1 MYDIIVLGGGP
12 GGYVAAIRGAQL
24 GAKVALIEAGELGGT
39 CLNKGCIPTKA
50 MIASIDKLEAVKNAG
65 EYGIEVE
72 GYKIN
77 FHKLQER
84 KNQVVAQLVKGIHFL
99 VKKNKI
105 DFFKGYGY
113 FLNKNEIQVRSEKG
127 EQTIAGKNF
136 IIATGSEPLLFDT
149 FNYDG
154 INIITSDEA
163 LELKEIP
170 ESLLIVGGGV
180 IGCEFATIYAALGTK
195 VTIVEAL
202 PHILPMVDKDIAMRL
217 QSILKKKGITI
228 KTKTMIKELTACSK
242 SVKAVIDSGEL
253 KAQKALISVGRK
265 VASKGFGIENTG
277 VELGNKGEILVNKKM
292 QTNIPNIYAIG
303 DVTNK
308 ILLAHVASFQG
319 IVAAENIHGK
329 EIEMDY
335 NVVPNCVF
343 TKPEVASVGLTS
355 DECEKQGISI
365 KIGKFNFL
373 ANGKAVAM
381 GETEGMV
388 KIIAREED
396 NVVLGVHIIGPH
408 AADLISEAS
417 IAVYNK
423 LTLKDITKV
432 IHAHPTLSEA
442 VMEAAEH
449 ALGMAIHG

>member
-1 MYDIIVLGGGP
+1 MYDIVVLGGGP

-24 GAKVALIEAGELGGT
+24 GARVALIEAGEVGGT

-50 MIASIDKLEAVKNAG
+50 MIASIDKLEAVKEAG
-65 EYGIEVE
+65 EYGIEVD

-99 VKKNKI
+99 IKKNKI
-105 DFFKGYGY
+105 DYFKGYGY
-113 FLNKNEIQVRSEKG
+113 FLKENEIQVRSDEG
-127 EQTIAGKNF
+127 EQIIAGKNI
-136 IIATGSEPLLFDT
+136 IIATGSEPLLFDA

-154 INIITSDEA
+154 VNIITSDEA
-163 LELKEIP
+163 LELTKIP

-180 IGCEFATIYAALGTK
+180 IGCEFATIYAALGTQ

-217 QSILKKKGITI
+217 QTFLKKKGITI
-228 KTKTMIKELTACSK
+228 KTKTMIKELTASSG
-242 SVKAVIDSGEL
+242 SVKAVTDSDEL

-265 VASKGFGIENTG
+265 VASQGFGIENTG
-277 VELGNKGEILVNKKM
+277 VELGSRGEILVNKKM

-319 IVAAENIHGK
+319 IVAAENIQGK
-329 EIEMDY
+329 EVEMDY
-335 NVVPNCVF
+335 DVVPNCVF
-343 TKPEVASVGLTS
+343 TKPEVASVGLTD
-355 DECEKQGISI
+355 DECAKEGIPV
-365 KIGKFNFL
+365 KVGKFNFI

-381 GETEGMV
+381 GETDGMV

-396 NVVLGVHIIGPH
+396 DVILGIHIIGPH

-417 IAVYNK
+417 IAIHNK
-423 LTLKDITKV
+423 LTLKDITEV

-442 VMEAAEH
+442 VMEAAEQ

>member
-1 MYDIIVLGGGP
+1 MYDIVVLGGGP

-24 GAKVALIEAGELGGT
+24 GARVALIEAGEVGGT

-50 MIASIDKLEAVKNAG
+50 MIASIDKLEAVKEAG
-65 EYGIEVE
+65 EYGIEVD

-84 KNQVVAQLVKGIHFL
+84 KSQVVAQLVKGIHFL
-99 VKKNKI
+99 IKKNKI
-105 DFFKGYGY
+105 DYFKGYGY
-113 FLNKNEIQVRSEKG
+113 FLNENEIQVRSDDG
-127 EQTIAGKNF
+127 EQTIAGKNI
-136 IIATGSEPLLFDT
+136 IIATGSEPLLFDA

-154 INIITSDEA
+154 VNIITSDEA
-163 LELKEIP
+163 LELTEIP

-180 IGCEFATIYAALGTK
+180 IGCEFATIYAALGTQ

-202 PHILPMVDKDIAMRL
+202 PHVLPMVDKDIAMRL
-217 QSILKKKGITI
+217 QTFLKKKGITI
-228 KTKTMIKELTACSK
+228 KTKTMIKELTASSG
-242 SVKAVIDSGEL
+242 SVKAVTDSGEL
-253 KAQKALISVGRK
+253 KAKKALISVGRK
-265 VASKGFGIENTG
+265 VASRGFGIENTG
-277 VELGNKGEILVNKKM
+277 VELGSRGEILVNKKM

-319 IVAAENIHGK
+319 IVAAENIQGK
-329 EIEMDY
+329 EVEMDY
-335 NVVPNCVF
+335 DVVPNCVF
-343 TKPEVASVGLTS
+343 TKPEVASVGLTD
-355 DECEKQGISI
+355 DECAKEGIPV
-365 KIGKFNFL
+365 KVGKFNFI

-381 GETEGMV
+381 GETDGMV

-396 NVVLGVHIIGPH
+396 DVILGIHIIGPH

-417 IAVYNK
+417 IAIHNK
-423 LTLKDITKV
+423 LTLKDITEV

-442 VMEAAEH
+442 VMEAAEQ
-449 ALGMAIHG
+449 ALGMAIHA